1 MMPERVIAPAGVLP
15 AGIQLRLAQPADEL
29 LFPNCFP
36 HRDPRQLREE
46 FRRSLRP
53 QVASRRVRLVAV
65 DPANQPVGS
74 GQLLRYPASAEIA
87 DLGVAPNWRNQG
99 IGTTLVLTLV
109 EFARQAGYNYVEIG
123 VVVSNRPALAL
134 YQRLGFAWDREITR
148 PGKEPAIILCKTFA
162 PD

>member
-1 MMPERVIAPAGVLP
+1 MMPEPVITPAGTLP

-29 LFPNCFP
+29 LFPTCFP

-46 FRRSLRP
+46 FRRSLQPRA
-53 QVASRRVRLVAV
+53 ASRRVRLVAV
-65 DPANQPVGS
+65 DSANQPVGS
-74 GQLLRYPASAEIA
+74 GQLLRYPSSAEIA
-87 DLGVAPNWRNQG
+87 DLGVAPAWRNQG
-99 IGTTLVLTLV
+99 IGSALVLTLT
-109 EFARQAGYNYVEIG
+109 EFARLAGYSFVEIG

-148 PGKEPAIILCKTFA
+148 PGKEPAIILCKIFT